1 MTTPH
6 LEIDVARP
14 ETAWVDPVW
23 DRNDALAQRFPKLC
37 DRRMA
42 QVVETGRAQPG
53 CSTQHK
59 PADSPVV
66 QGRDDTHP
74 AVELHILVIRHH
86 ERRAGE
92 RDQVATGVERKV

>member
-6 LEIDVARP
+6 PEIDVARP
-14 ETAWVDPVW
+14 ETARVYPVW

-42 QVVETGRAQPG
+42 QVVETGRAQPC

-59 PADSPVV
+59 PADGPVV
-66 QGRDDTHP
+66 QGGDATDP
-74 AVELHILVIRHH
+74 AVDLHVL
-86 ERRAGE
+86 ES
-92 RDQVATGVERKV
+92 ATKSPPV